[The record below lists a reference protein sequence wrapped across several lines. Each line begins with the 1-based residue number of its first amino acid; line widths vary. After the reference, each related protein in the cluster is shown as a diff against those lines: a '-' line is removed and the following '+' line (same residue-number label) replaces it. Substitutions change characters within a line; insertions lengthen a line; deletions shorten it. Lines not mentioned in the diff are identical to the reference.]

1 MNNEVLRAES
11 DHVRQE
17 WERLQ
22 RLNRVQ
28 ERALQIAGSI
38 ARGTVTM
45 PQDAPTADAPEH
57 DWMSYWIKL
66 GSMHLEQEAQK

>member
-1 MNNEVLRAES
+1 
-11 DHVRQE
+11 
-17 WERLQ
+17 
-22 RLNRVQ
+22 VQ

-45 PQDAPTADAPEH
+45 PQDAPAADAPDH

-66 GSMHLEQEAQK
+66 GAMHLEQS